1 MDDQIIR
8 SNTIDT
14 GIPPFPTSPP
24 TKPIKVSII
33 IKLQASSIRRDVS
46 RDKGTV
52 AQQISKTGQSLVSVF
67 IGAADVPAKSK
78 ER

>member
-8 SNTIDT
+8 SNTID
-14 GIPPFPTSPP
+14 ILPFPTSPP

-67 IGAADVPAKSK
+67 IGAADVPTTSK

>member
-8 SNTIDT
+8 SNTID
-14 GIPPFPTSPP
+14 ILPFPTSPP

-67 IGAADVPAKSK
+67 IGAAHVPTTSK